1 LWKLLLFN
9 AAVTIMYWL
18 LMTVFGMD
26 ALAAEFREMGTV
38 LLIVTLL
45 LGNVTFI
52 LLDRILGG
60 KIKRKSRGGA

>member
-1 LWKLLLFN
+1 
-9 AAVTIMYWL
+9 
-18 LMTVFGMD
+18 MTVFGMD